1 MSPSEFVAAP
11 QTPLQR
17 GRSDLGS
24 ETDNLGGRTMRNWCV
39 GVAVS
44 ALLALPVC
52 AQQARQN
59 GDGASPAP
67 ATPEKSA
74 AKTNGADITPA
85 SRNLFALPDSPRPK
99 PFPAGAK
106 SSSDTPPG
114 KIVPKFEIAGMF
126 DYVNFHPGGGFDSF
140 SNYGGS
146 GSFTWNPSRWVGL
159 TEELGGLSYDRNVN
173 GASTHG
179 GITTFLLGPRVNLRK
194 FDYFIPYAEFLLGG
208 THVGPPMTGAGSQ
221 SAFALAAGGG
231 VDIALTKNIVWRFAE
246 LDYLMTNFSGPSV
259 GGNARQDNLR
269 LGTGIVLRFG
279 LPHEAPPAAP
289 VNHPPVA
296 ACSASPTSVFAGSGD
311 TVAVHVNA
319 SDPDN
324 DPLTYAYTATGG
336 TVDGSGPDAR
346 WSVGSAAAGS
356 YTVTAAVNDGKGGTA
371 SCATDIKVEPRPNRP
386 PTASLSVERSPILP
400 GEHTGITCTGT
411 DPDGDPLT
419 YSYSASGGQV
429 NGTGSNAQFDATG
442 LRPGTYTVK
451 CTVNDGRG
459 GTADASGNV
468 VVQEPPQVHQLELK
482 LALHSIYFPTAQP
495 TVAKPTGGLMA
506 SQAVTLET
514 LAADFK
520 QYLTYKPDAHLILGG
535 HADIRGGKEYNQ
547 LLSERRVERTKSHL
561 IEKGVPADHIDT
573 KAYGV
578 EQNMTDDEVKKLL
591 EDDPDLTPAEKQKFL
606 KNLLTVRL
614 ANNRR
619 VDVTLSTT
627 GEQSVRRFPFN
638 AKDALTLLSRQG
650 GEKGTAAKAPAAKKP
665 APKP

>member
-1 MSPSEFVAAP
+1 
-11 QTPLQR
+11 
-17 GRSDLGS
+17 
-24 ETDNLGGRTMRNWCV
+24 MRNWCV
-39 GVAVS
+39 AVAVS
-44 ALLALPVC
+44 AFLALPLC
-52 AQQARQN
+52 AQQN
-59 GDGASPAP
+59 GDGASAAAAP
-67 ATPEKSA
+67 ATAEKTP
-74 AKTNGADITPA
+74 AKLSVGDITPA
-85 SRNLFALPDSPRPK
+85 SRNLFAYPEAPRPK
-99 PFPAGAK
+99 PFPADAK
-106 SSSDTPPG
+106 SSGDTPPG
-114 KIVPKFEIAGMF
+114 RITPRYEIAGMF
-126 DYVNFHPGGGFDSF
+126 DYINFHPGGGFPSF

-146 GSFTWNPSRWVGL
+146 GSFTWNPSRWLGL
-159 TEELGGLSYDRNVN
+159 TEEIGGTSYRRVVN
-173 GASTHG
+173 GTSVHG
-179 GITTFLLGPRVNLRK
+179 NLTTLFLGPRLNLRK
-194 FDYFIPYAEFLLGG
+194 FDYFVPFAEFLLGPAHSG
-208 THVGPPMTGAGSQ
+208 APMTGDNSQ
-221 SAFALAAGGG
+221 SAFALLAGGG
-231 VDIALTKNIVWRFAE
+231 VDIVLTKNLAWRFAE
-246 LDYLMTNFSGPSV
+246 IDYLMTNFSGSAL

-269 LGTGIVLRFG
+269 LATGIVYRFG
-279 LPHEAPPAAP
+279 LPHEAPPPP

-311 TVAVHVNA
+311 VVAIHVNA

-324 DPLTYAYTATGG
+324 DPLTYTYSATGG
-336 TVDGSGPDAR
+336 AVDGNGPDAR
-346 WSVGSAAAGS
+346 WNSTGVTAGG
-356 YTVTAAVNDGKGGTA
+356 YTVTAQVNDGKGGTA

-400 GEHTGITCTGT
+400 GEHTGITCNGS

-429 NGTGSNAQFDATG
+429 TGTGANASFDATG
-442 LRPGTYTVK
+442 LQPGTYTVK

-468 VVQEPPQVHQLELK
+468 EVKEPPQVHQLEVK

-506 SQAVTLET
+506 SQAVTLDT

-535 HADIRGGKEYNQ
+535 HADVRGGKEYNQ
-547 LLSERRVERTKSHL
+547 LLSERRVEKTKSYL
-561 IEKGVPADHIDT
+561 IEKGVSADHIDT
-573 KAYGV
+573 KAYGE
-578 EQNMTDDEVKKLL
+578 EQNMTDEEVKKLL
-591 EDDPDLTPAEKQKFL
+591 EDDPDLTAAEKQKFL

-650 GEKGTAAKAPAAKKP
+650 GTGAAKAPAPAAKKP
-665 APKP
+665 GAKP

>member
-1 MSPSEFVAAP
+1 
-11 QTPLQR
+11 
-17 GRSDLGS
+17 
-24 ETDNLGGRTMRNWCV
+24 MRNWCAA
-39 GVAVS
+39 VAVS
-44 ALLALPVC
+44 ALFALPAA
-52 AQQARQN
+52 AQQAQPN
-59 GDGASPAP
+59 GDGASAR
-67 ATPEKSA
+67 ATTAEKSP
-74 AKTNGADITPA
+74 AKTNAGDIAPA
-85 SRNLFALPDSPRPK
+85 SRNLFALPESPRPK
-99 PFPAGAK
+99 PFPAGDK
-106 SSSDTPPG
+106 SNSDTPPG
-114 KIVPKFEIAGMF
+114 RIVPKFEIAGMF
-126 DYVNFHPGGGFDSF
+126 DYVNFNPGGGFNSF
-140 SNYGGS
+140 NNFGGS
-146 GSFTWNPSRWVGL
+146 GSFTWNPSRWIGL
-159 TEELGGLSYDRNVN
+159 TEELGGLSYNRNVN
-173 GASTHG
+173 GTNTHG
-179 GITTFLLGPRVNLRK
+179 GITTYLLGPRLNLRK

-208 THVGPPMTGAGSQ
+208 AHAGPPMTGDASQ

-231 VDIALTKNIVWRFAE
+231 VDIALTRNIVWRFAE
-246 LDYLMTNFSGPSV
+246 IDYLMTNFSGSSL

-279 LPHEAPPAAP
+279 LPHEAPPPP

-296 ACSASPTSVFAGSGD
+296 ACAANPTSVFAGSSD
-311 TVAVHVNA
+311 TVAIHVNA

-324 DPLTYAYTATGG
+324 DPLTYSYTATGG

-346 WSVGSAAAGS
+346 WNAGSATPGS
-356 YTVTAAVNDGKGGTA
+356 YTVTAQVNDGKGGTA
-371 SCATDIKVEPRPNRP
+371 SCATDIKVDPRPNRP

-400 GEHTGITCTGT
+400 GEHTGITCTGN

-429 NGTGSNAQFDATG
+429 TGTGSNVAFDATG
-442 LRPGTYTVK
+442 LAAGTYTVK
-451 CTVNDGRG
+451 CTVDDGRG

-468 VVQEPPQVHQLELK
+468 EVQEPPQVHQLEVK

-495 TVAKPTGGLMA
+495 TIAKPSGGLMA
-506 SQAVTLET
+506 SQAVTLDT

-520 QYLTYKPDAHLILGG
+520 QYLTYRPNAHLILGG
-535 HADIRGGKEYNQ
+535 HADIRGAKEYNL
-547 LLSERRVERTKSHL
+547 LLSARRVERAKSYL

-578 EQNMTDDEVKKLL
+578 EENMTDEQVKQLL
-591 EDDPDLTPAEKQKFL
+591 EADPDLTPEEKTKFL
-606 KNLLTVRL
+606 KNLVTVRL

-650 GEKGTAAKAPAAKKP
+650 GEKGTAPKAPAAKKP

>member
-1 MSPSEFVAAP
+1 
-11 QTPLQR
+11 
-17 GRSDLGS
+17 
-24 ETDNLGGRTMRNWCV
+24 MRNWCAA
-39 GVAVS
+39 VAVT
-44 ALLALPVC
+44 ALLALPMG
-52 AQQARQN
+52 AQQALKN
-59 GDGASPAP
+59 GDGASAAA
-67 ATPEKSA
+67 ATAEKSPAKPA
-74 AKTNGADITPA
+74 AGDITPA
-85 SRNLFALPDSPRPK
+85 SRNLFALPESPRPK
-99 PFPAGAK
+99 PFPADAK
-106 SSSDTPPG
+106 TGSDTPPG
-114 KIVPKFEIAGMF
+114 RITPKFEIAGMF
-126 DYVNFHPGGGFDSF
+126 DYVNFNPGGGFSSF
-140 SNYGGS
+140 NNYGGS
-146 GSFTWNPSRWVGL
+146 GSFTWNASRWIGL
-159 TEELGGLSYDRNVN
+159 TEELGGLSYNRNVN
-173 GASTHG
+173 GSSIHG
-179 GITTFLLGPRVNLRK
+179 GITTYLVGPRLNLRK
-194 FDYFIPYAEFLLGG
+194 FDYFIPWAEFLLGG
-208 THVGPPMTGAGSQ
+208 AHAGPPMTGTVSQ
-221 SAFALAAGGG
+221 SSFTLAAGGG
-231 VDIALTKNIVWRFAE
+231 VDIALTRNIVWRFAE
-246 LDYLMTNFSGPSV
+246 IDYLMTNFTGSTL
-259 GGNARQDNLR
+259 GGNGRQDNLR
-269 LGTGIVLRFG
+269 LGSGIVLRFG
-279 LPHEAPPAAP
+279 LPHEAPPAP

-296 ACSASPTSVFAGSGD
+296 ACTANPTSVFAGSSD
-311 TVAVHVNA
+311 VVAIHVDA

-419 YSYSASGGQV
+419 YSYSASGGQIT
-429 NGTGSNAQFDATG
+429 GTSSSVTFDATG
-442 LRPGTYTVK
+442 LAAGTYTVK

-468 VVQEPPQVHQLELK
+468 EVKEPPQVHQLEVK

-495 TVAKPTGGLMA
+495 TVAKPAGGLMS
-506 SQAVTLET
+506 SQAVTLDV
-514 LAADFK
+514 LAADFQ
-520 QYLTYKPDAHLILGG
+520 QYLTYRPNAHLILGG

-547 LLSERRVERTKSHL
+547 LLSERRVEKTKSYL
-561 IEKGVPADHIDT
+561 ITKGVPADHIDT
-573 KAYGV
+573 KAYGE
-578 EQNMTDDEVKKLL
+578 EQNMSDAEVKQLL

-638 AKDALTLLSRQG
+638 AKDALTLLSREG
-650 GEKGTAAKAPAAKKP
+650 GERGTAAKKPAAKKP